1 MRPARPEGINVNFE
15 FSDDEQQ
22 LSEAV
27 QRWVERGYGFERRTA
42 IAKAGGFSAEAWG
55 EIAEL
60 GLLGLG
66 TAEEDGG
73 MAMGPV
79 AAMLALEALGRG
91 LVLEPVA
98 AVALVAASVVA
109 QAGAEVRASWAPR
122 IASGAARVVLAT
134 QERAARYRLDRVD
147 TRAVAAGDAW
157 ALSGTKSIV
166 TIGDQAD
173 AFIVSARVGGAAD
186 DAAGIALFLVERGA
200 AGVRTQGYALQ
211 DGSRA
216 AEVFLAGAPATLL
229 VPAGPAFAVLEMAV
243 DTGIAA
249 LAAEAVGAMDKLFE
263 LTVDY
268 MNTRKQFGVPIGTF
282 QALRHRVA
290 DMKMQLELARSMSY
304 YATLK
309 LGEEPAVRRRAVA
322 QAKVQLGRSA
332 RFLGQQ
338 AIQLH
343 GGIGMTDEYI
353 GSHYFKRLATMEMQF
368 GDTMHHI
375 GEVSARMQETAG
387 VFA

>member
-1 MRPARPEGINVNFE
+1 MNFE

-42 IAKAGGFSAEAWG
+42 IARAGGFSAEAWG

-66 TAEEDGG
+66 TSEEDGG

-109 QAGAEVRASWAPR
+109 QAPADARARWAPR
-122 IASGAARVVLAT
+122 IASGEARVVLAT
-134 QERAARYRLDRVD
+134 QERAARYKLNRVD
-147 TRAVAAGDAW
+147 TKATQAGDAW
-157 ALSGTKSIV
+157 TLSGTKSIV
-166 TIGDQAD
+166 PIGDQAD
-173 AFIVSARVGGAAD
+173 AFIVSARVSGAAD

-200 AGVRTQGYALQ
+200 SGVKTQGYALQ

-216 AEVFLAGAPATLL
+216 AEVMLTDAPATLL
-229 VPAGPAFAVLEMAV
+229 VAAGPAFAALELAV

-263 LTVDY
+263 LTVEY
-268 MNTRKQFGVPIGTF
+268 MNTRKQFGVAIGTF
-282 QALRHRVA
+282 QALRHRLA

-304 YATLK
+304 FATLK

-322 QAKVQLGRSA
+322 QAKVQLGNSA

-353 GSHYFKRLATMEMQF
+353 GSHYFKRLTTMEMQF

-375 GEVSARMQETAG
+375 GEVSARMLDTAG

>member
-1 MRPARPEGINVNFE
+1 MNFE

-27 QRWVERGYGFERRTA
+27 QRFVERGYGFERRTA

-66 TAEEDGG
+66 TSEEDGG

-98 AVALVAASVVA
+98 AVALVAASVLA
-109 QAGAEVRASWAPR
+109 QAPADVRANWAPR
-122 IASGAARVVLAT
+122 VASGEARVVLAY
-134 QERAARYRLDRVD
+134 QERAARYRLERVD
-147 TRAVAAGDAW
+147 TTATRNGDAW
-157 ALSGTKSIV
+157 TLSGAKSLV
-166 TIGDQAD
+166 PIGDQAD
-173 AFIVSARVGGAAD
+173 AFIVSARISGVAD
-186 DAAGIALFLVERGA
+186 DPAGIALFLVERAA
-200 AGVRTQGYALQ
+200 AGVKTQGYALQ
-211 DGSRA
+211 DGSRS
-216 AEVFLAGAPATLL
+216 AEVALANAPATLL
-229 VPAGPAFAVLEMAV
+229 VAAGPAFPALELAV

-263 LTVDY
+263 LTAEY
-268 MNTRKQFGVPIGTF
+268 LNTRKQFGVPIGTF
-282 QALRHRVA
+282 QALRHRIA

-322 QAKVQLGRSA
+322 QAKVQLGQSA
-332 RFLGQQ
+332 RYLGQQ

-353 GSHYFKRLATMEMQF
+353 GSHYFKRLTTMEMQF

-375 GEVSARMQETAG
+375 GEVSARMLETAG